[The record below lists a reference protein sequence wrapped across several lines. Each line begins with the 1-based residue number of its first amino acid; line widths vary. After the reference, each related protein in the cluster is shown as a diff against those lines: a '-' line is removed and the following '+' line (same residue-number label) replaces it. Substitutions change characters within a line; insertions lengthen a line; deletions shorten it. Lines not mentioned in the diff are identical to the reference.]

1 VSGLDRTDLA
11 AAGLFAWLWGAM
23 ALSMRQV
30 LGTHGLA
37 MGSDPVLWGLSAKN
51 IQVLAPSEVPPLY
64 PAMMGLTD
72 ALSWLPLV
80 DAGLLVGLVGFVLI
94 GPAVYLGS
102 RWLGA
107 SRGWAAAASLGLF
120 CVPQAMQFGF
130 QMQPDSWTAL
140 ALALSGP
147 VLAWFYAAPSMRRL
161 GGVGLY
167 AGLVCLLREHGLP
180 LAGLLGLATM
190 LAPGTWWQRILR
202 PLIIGLAVVVAPV
215 LTGQA
220 PGLPH
225 QLPWMERVFQAT
237 GGAEKFHQAFGA
249 KLDAIHEA
257 HRLAH
262 ETEDRL
268 AILYHHSRVTLLEA
282 RVAWLWVAG
291 GLLALPVLGRRAL
304 GAVLPL
310 PIAFTGLIL
319 FTQSRHV
326 DVLAPAAAVAL
337 AVGLSRHRVP
347 LRLLTGAL
355 LGTALLMGAWRWPAV
370 MGHGA
375 LKAEHTAE
383 EKAFAEELCAR
394 VAPTDLHAGENLDML
409 VYCPLRQSH
418 LTPEGSPADW
428 HTWYIETSA
437 PPMHQGW
444 AAVVQVGR
452 SKGRKTYYAYRLRP
466 QLQGPSRPCGDHVPV
481 ASTPW
486 LSMDRVAAQTEG
498 TDCTSSLGAQG
509 QGQVPVQGQAPVQG
523 QVQGQVPVQGQGQV
537 PVQGQGSV
545 RGKAK
550 SKAMGGGQR
559 P

>member
-1 VSGLDRTDLA
+1 MSGLERTDFA
-11 AAGLFAWLWGAM
+11 AAGLFAWLWGVM

-37 MGSDPVLWGLSAKN
+37 MGSDPVLWGMSAKN

-64 PAMMGLTD
+64 PAMMGLTE

-107 SRGWAAAASLGLF
+107 ARGWAAVVTLGLF

-147 VLAWFYAAPSMRRL
+147 MLGWYYASPTMRRL

-190 LAPGTWWQRILR
+190 LAPGTWAQRAFR
-202 PLIIGLAVVVAPV
+202 PVFIALAVVVAPL
-215 LTGQA
+215 LTGQS

-237 GGAEKFHQAFGA
+237 SGSEKFHQAFGA
-249 KLDAIHEA
+249 KLDALHEA

-268 AILYHHSRVTLLEA
+268 AILYHHSRTTLLEA
-282 RVAWLWVAG
+282 RVAWLWVVG

-310 PIAFTGLIL
+310 PVAFTGLIL

-337 AVGLSRHRVP
+337 AVGLSRHRTP
-347 LRLLTGAL
+347 LRLLTGTL
-355 LGTALLMGAWRWPAV
+355 LLTAVIMGGRRWPAV
-370 MGHGA
+370 VGHGQ

-383 EKAFAEELCAR
+383 EKGFAEELCAR
-394 VAPTDLHAGENLDML
+394 AAPTDLHAGENLDML

-418 LTPEGSPADW
+418 LMPAASPADW
-428 HTWYIETSA
+428 HTWYIATSE
-437 PPMHQGW
+437 PPVHQGW
-444 AAVVQVGR
+444 MPVVQVGR
-452 SKGRKTYYAYRLRP
+452 SKGRQTYYAYRLRP
-466 QLQGPSRPCGDHVPV
+466 QLQGSARPCGDHVPV

-486 LSMDRVAAQTEG
+486 LGMDRVAAETEG
-498 TDCTSSLGAQG
+498 TDCTASLSGQLQGQGQG
-509 QGQVPVQGQAPVQG
+509 QGQVRGAG
-523 QVQGQVPVQGQGQV
+523 QGQGKAN
-537 PVQGQGSV
+537 
-545 RGKAK
+545 GKAK
-550 SKAMGGGQR
+550 AKAKSTGSGQQSGAGKR
-559 P
+559 PRR